1 MSEENPELAEL
12 KAKLTAIEAENASL
26 KATAEAAT
34 AALNEQKRAA
44 THAEHAAFADSL
56 VKAGKLTPGVVPAM
70 VATLDHLAESPADFA
85 EGDQQKPLA
94 KAFREALAAL
104 PAVIPMGEAAAD
116 HSETE
121 IKPIGQMSG
130 HEAAALFQR
139 DPQAFRRAAGF
150 TE

>member
-1 MSEENPELAEL
+1 MVGEVVLPMEGEGNDIAPSGAQGR
-12 KAKLTAIEAENASL
+12 TAISLMHIEIDDQYLFTAPLVEAGLRGNHQIVEQT
-26 KATAEAAT
+26 KTA
-34 AALNEQKRAA
+34 
-44 THAEHAAFADSL
+44 
-56 VKAGKLTPGVVPAM
+56 
-70 VATLDHLAESPADFA
+70 
-85 EGDQQKPLA
+85 
-94 KAFREALAAL
+94 
-104 PAVIPMGEAAAD
+104 AVIPMGEAAAD